1 MRKKL
6 SLALLFILNNLYAQ
20 DNILLMDL
28 EDLSQ
33 IQTSDRSMT
42 LTETDIKNT
51 PSSFTIITQKDIQ
64 ESGARNLDELLEI
77 YVPDVAYMYKVQ
89 GNQLGMGGI
98 ISDRNNKILLRL
110 NGQNLNIKASDGG
123 AVTER
128 WFSMLGDIKKIT
140 VISGPG
146 SSIYGPGAI
155 AGIINIETFNAESFD
170 GFETN
175 VKAGAV
181 ENFTSVDA
189 KYTTHLSNGV
199 GIFVYG
205 GVDDYN
211 GADDLDEAVHKV
223 AFDFTPTVV
232 YLPQNIVANQPL
244 DFHTTNVNASYHNQI
259 RKKFHIQLNYKNFE
273 FWSRYTK
280 SGLAIAAS
288 QNLYTNTNPKYLQ
301 DTGTANEQWS
311 NTLSYTQI
319 VSEKLKIEYDISYI
333 RSKIAITTSNYPVNT
348 GNRDWVEDNI
358 NVNILALY
366 TANTKSSYAFGAK
379 YTHNHFGDSNSKLS
393 SWLPR
398 GTQWS
403 SNMYSLFGEIQYNL
417 TQKLKTFLDLRIDKH
432 TYSNNMYSPRLAF
445 VYTLD
450 KNNIVKLN
458 YSHSVR
464 VADDADLYYNYE
476 YNNHLKTDVESLDRI
491 ELLYTLYKN
500 NFTFN
505 AKSSYNKH
513 NVVAYNDSTVPGI
526 TEYIGKVK
534 FYTLEA
540 SIDYTK
546 GPFEFN
552 FSHNYTKQISFTPSD
567 PNIKRENISASPYGY
582 GDDLANWNNNITK
595 IRLNYKYNKKLKFI
609 NSLRVYWGMP
619 GAIDMADYNSA
630 NFASSGSAYYRL
642 PVYTDG
648 TRAFKESVYFNS
660 GIEYQFNKRTK
671 LSIHG
676 YNLLGLF
683 NEDLNKRNFF
693 KSSSNYIDEAPSI
706 SFMLNYKLN

>member
-1 MRKKL
+1 MRIHI
-6 SLALLFILNNLYAQ
+6 SMALLLFHSLYAS

-33 IQTSDRSMT
+33 IETSDRSMT

-51 PSSFTIITQKDIQ
+51 PSSMTIITQKDIQ

-110 NGQNLNIKASDGG
+110 NGQSLNIKASDGG

-155 AGIINIETFNAESFD
+155 AGIINIETFNADTFD

-181 ENFTSVDA
+181 ENFTSFDA
-189 KYTTHLSNGV
+189 KYATHFSNGI
-199 GIFVYG
+199 GLFIYG

-211 GADDLDEAVHKV
+211 GADDRDEAVHKV
-223 AFDFTPTVV
+223 AFDFKPTVT
-232 YLPQNIVANQPL
+232 YLPQNLIANEAL
-244 DFHTTNVNASYHNQI
+244 DFHTTNINASYHDEI

-280 SGLAIAAS
+280 SGLAIPTS

-301 DTGTANEQWS
+301 DTGTSNEQWS
-311 NTLSYTQI
+311 NTLSYTQ
-319 VSEKLKIEYDISYI
+319 KISDKFQLEYTTSYI
-333 RSKIAITTSNYPVNT
+333 RSKVHTTTSNYPLNT
-348 GNRDWVEDNI
+348 GNREWVEDNLNI
-358 NVNILALY
+358 NILALY
-366 TANTKSSYAFGAK
+366 KASDKSSCAVGAQ
-379 YTHNHFGDSNSKLS
+379 YTHNRFGDDDSKISGL
-393 SWLPR
+393 LPK

-403 SNMYSLFGEIQYNL
+403 SNMHSLYGEVQYNL
-417 TQKLKTFLDLRIDKH
+417 TQKLKTFIDLRVDKH
-432 TYSNNMYSPRLAF
+432 TYSKHMYSPRLAF
-445 VYTLD
+445 VYTLNQ
-450 KNNIVKLN
+450 KNIAKLN
-458 YSHSVR
+458 LSHSVR
-464 VADDADLYYNYE
+464 IVDDADLYYNYT
-476 YNNHLKTDVESLDRI
+476 YNHIRTDVESLDRA
-491 ELLYTLYKN
+491 ELLYTSYQDH
-500 NFTFN
+500 FVVN
-505 AKSSYNKH
+505 AKSSYNIH
-513 NVVAYNDSTVPGI
+513 NVVSYNDSTVPGI
-526 TEYIGKVK
+526 TEYIGTVK

-540 SIDYTK
+540 NVNYKK
-546 GPFEFN
+546 GPYEIN
-552 FSHNYTKQISFTPSD
+552 FSHNYTKQISFKPVN
-567 PNIKRENISASPYGY
+567 PNIKRENISASAYGY
-582 GDDLANWNNNITK
+582 GNDLANWNNTITK
-595 IRLNYKYNKKLKFI
+595 IRFNYKYDTKLKFI

-619 GAIDMADYNSA
+619 GAVDMANYNED
-630 NFASSGSAYYRL
+630 NLASTGSAYYRL

-648 TRAFKESVYFNS
+648 TRAFQESIYFNS
-660 GIEYQFNKRTK
+660 GIEYQFNKKTK
-671 LSIHG
+671 LSLHA
-676 YNLLGLF
+676 YNIMGLF

-693 KSSSNYIDEAPSI
+693 KSSSNYVDEAPSI
-706 SFMLNYKLN
+706 AFMLNYKLK